1 MKSPPRCAT
10 LWALLLALAC
20 PACQGPSPTRGASSG
35 LARVDLTA
43 RPWFPPIVPQEG
55 FSCAQ
60 QVGLYYLLSAERN
73 RPRGPSAP
81 REPLS
86 PYQAYAIL
94 AESTV
99 GGTHLT
105 DGWIL
110 ARETGVPLASDRP
123 HGGRAL
129 MHGFAKYVRALHQ
142 RPADYEILPLRREA
156 DLVAVKDRLASGQLV
171 ACTFQVRGAK
181 VLPHPPDGRLVTA
194 WGRLG
199 PGHSMVY
206 AGYDEAIGY
215 DCNRDGRLTNDR
227 DITGDGQV
235 TLADHEKGAFL
246 VVNPWGPRWG
256 QGGKA
261 WALWREHA
269 LNPWP
274 PAGEVATVRAAP
286 ETSPRLL
293 LRLSLH
299 LHERRGLVLSASD
312 GTRHLEPLPFRSQS
326 LPRSSPGSAGEAFG
340 KMHRTGP
347 KISSGPLANPSG
359 GPLEM
364 GLDVS
369 ALRGPRFQLRLATV
383 GPPLLGTLQA
393 ASFVELDPSGRSLR
407 ETPVLGLPAALPAA
421 GGTWST
427 AP

>member
-1 MKSPPRCAT
+1 MKPPPRRAT
-10 LWALLLALAC
+10 LWALLLALGC
-20 PACQGPSPTRGASSG
+20 PACQSPTRGASSG

-43 RPWFPPIVPQEG
+43 RPWFPPIVRQEG

-73 RPRGPSAP
+73 RQRGPAP
-81 REPLS
+81 SREPLS

-94 AESTV
+94 AESSS
-99 GGTHLT
+99 GSTHLT
-105 DGWIL
+105 DGWNL

-123 HGGRAL
+123 HGGPAL
-129 MHGFAKYVRALHQ
+129 MHGFAKYLRALHQ
-142 RPADYEILPLRREA
+142 RPAAYELLPLRREA
-156 DLVAVKDRLASGQLV
+156 DLAAVKDRLASGQLV
-171 ACTFQVRGAK
+171 ACDFQVRGAQ
-181 VLPHPPDGRLVTA
+181 LLAHPPDGMLVTS
-194 WGRLG
+194 WGRRG

-206 AGYDEAIGY
+206 AGYDEAIGF
-215 DCNRDGRLTNDR
+215 DGNRDGRLTNDL

-269 LNPWP
+269 LSPWP
-274 PAGEVATVRAAP
+274 RAGEVATVRAAP
-286 ETSPRLL
+286 ETPPRLL
-293 LRLSLH
+293 LRLSLQ
-299 LHERRGLVLSASD
+299 LHERRGLVLRASD
-312 GTRHLEPLPFRSQS
+312 ATHQLEPLPFRSTP
-326 LPRSSPGSAGEAFG
+326 LPRAAPASAWEAFG
-340 KMHRTGP
+340 KMHRPGP
-347 KISSGPLANPSG
+347 QISSGPLANPSG

-369 ALRGPRFQLRLATV
+369 ALRGPPFQLRLATA

-393 ASFVELDPSGRSLR
+393 AAFVELDPSGRTLR
-407 ETPVLGLPAALPAA
+407 VIPVRGLPAALPPA